1 MGLITRKANM
11 VDLYHFGAFPKNS
24 FWISLNIAVILNWIM
39 MQFKRF
45 IEINTKNSNDLII
58 FKNHKILYEPNLKTF
73 LLNSDFLNID
83 FDNSLHVGIGE
94 NNNKKIYAIDIS
106 ELNEDI
112 NIGYENLVEY
122 DIRHLLAVSNANDI
136 VLMGRANQLLHWVR
150 SNKYSGYSGELNKF
164 DINEQA
170 LYSPGSSTMIYPQ
183 ISPCVLAMVTRGDEI
198 LLARNNLFPEGL
210 FSILAGFVE
219 VSESAEETVKREVL
233 EEVNLHV
240 KNIKYHG
247 SQPWPFPSQ
256 LMLGFSCEYE
266 SGEIIL
272 DEKEIAE
279 ANWYRFNN
287 LPYVPP
293 TTSLSGILI
302 NSFVEDHS

>member
-1 MGLITRKANM
+1 
-11 VDLYHFGAFPKNS
+11 
-24 FWISLNIAVILNWIM
+24 M

-45 IEINTKNSNDLII
+45 LEINLNDSNEYII
-58 FKNHKILYEPNLKTF
+58 FKDQKILYEPNLKTF
-73 LLNSDFLNID
+73 LLNSEFLNID
-83 FDNSLHVGIGE
+83 LDSSIYVGIAE
-94 NNNKKIYAIDIS
+94 NNEKKIYAIDIS
-106 ELNEDI
+106 DFNEDI
-112 NIGYENLVEY
+112 NLGYKSLVEY
-122 DIRHLLAVSNANDI
+122 DIRHLLSILNPDDI
-136 VLMGRANQLLHWVR
+136 VLMGRANQLLHWIR
-150 SNKYSGYSGELNKF
+150 SNKYSGYSGELNIF
-164 DINEQA
+164 NTNEEA
-170 LYSPGSSTMIYPQ
+170 LYSPGSSLMIYPQ
-183 ISPCVLAMVTRGDEI
+183 ISPCVLAMVIRGDEI

-233 EEVNLHV
+233 EEVNLKV

-272 DEKEIAE
+272 DKNEIAE
-279 ANWYRFNN
+279 ANWYRFDN

-302 NSFVEDHS
+302 KSFVEDHS